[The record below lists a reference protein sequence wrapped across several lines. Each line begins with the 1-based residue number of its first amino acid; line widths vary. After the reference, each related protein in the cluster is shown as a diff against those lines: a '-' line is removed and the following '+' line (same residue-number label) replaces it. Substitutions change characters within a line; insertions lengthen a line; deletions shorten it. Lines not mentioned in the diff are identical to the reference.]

1 MNENEIHTPDTDPAL
16 DPTLDH
22 VSRRTFLGRA
32 GGVAALGAVGVA
44 AEAQDKK
51 KMSALDDPQVE
62 KKEVTFPSQ
71 TQDGKTA
78 QIKGFLAIPIPPPN
92 VRWKPR
98 GAVIVVHEIF
108 GLNPHIR
115 EVAARLAQ
123 AGFIALA
130 PDLFT
135 REGTPPKMEGNN
147 FAPVME
153 FVGKVSDAQ
162 IMTDLRAGTTFL
174 QKRKD
179 ANHKVGIVGFC
190 WGGRV
195 SMLSAEN
202 VPELKAA
209 VAFYG
214 RITGKASD
222 TQPHHPLDLAA
233 KMTVPLMGHFG
244 EKDEGIPVAN
254 VDKLRDAL
262 KESKHLAELFVYE
275 GAGHAFHNDTR
286 GSYRKEAA
294 ELAWKRTL
302 EWFEK
307 YLQA

>member
-1 MNENEIHTPDTDPAL
+1 MNENEIQTIDADPAL

-32 GGVAALGAVGVA
+32 GGVAALGAVGTV

-51 KMSALDDPQVE
+51 KVSALDDPLVE
-62 KKEVTFPSQ
+62 KHEVIFPSK
-71 TQDGKTA
+71 TQGGKTA
-78 QIKGFLAIPIPPPN
+78 EIKGFLAVPIPPPN

-123 AGFIALA
+123 AGFIAIA
-130 PDLFT
+130 PDFFT
-135 REGTPPKMEGNN
+135 REGTPPKLEGSN

-153 FVGKVSDAQ
+153 FVGKVTDAQ
-162 IMTDLRAGTTFL
+162 IMADIEAGTAFL

-179 ANHKVGIVGFC
+179 ANGKVGIVGFC

-195 SMLSAEN
+195 SMLSAAN
-202 VPELKAA
+202 VSELKAA

-214 RITGKASD
+214 RITGTPND
-222 TQPHHPLDLAA
+222 NQPKNPLDLAA
-233 KMTVPLMGHFG
+233 KITVPLMGHFG
-244 EKDEGIPVAN
+244 EKDGGIPVAD
-254 VDKLRDAL
+254 VDKLRAAL
-262 KESKHLAELFVYE
+262 KEGKRPAELFVYD

-286 GSYRKEAA
+286 ESYRKEAA

-302 EWFEK
+302 EWFS
-307 YLQA
+307 LHISS